1 MNKLETLTPRQRL
14 LDVFYRMPWSHS
26 SRYNLEAL
34 VALYARSNTPSE
46 EDSAAVTSA
55 LATLVSEGVIKARPR
70 NRHNWDEPRTYFLDS
85 SSAEFEN
92 VVEPKF
98 VSHGYNHFIDCLKVS
113 PEVFRKMLIDYE
125 SNLFAYTD

>member
-14 LDVFYRMPWSHS
+14 LDVFYRIPWDHTGKFN
-26 SRYNLEAL
+26 YEAL
-34 VALYARSNTPSE
+34 VSLYARSNTPTV
-46 EDSAAVTSA
+46 EDAEAVKAA
-55 LATLVSEGVIKARPR
+55 LASLVAEGVIKARPR
-70 NRHNWDEPRTYFLDS
+70 DRYNWDEPRTYFLDS

-92 VVEPKF
+92 VLEPKF
-98 VSHGYNHFIDCLKVS
+98 VAHGYNHFIDCLKVS